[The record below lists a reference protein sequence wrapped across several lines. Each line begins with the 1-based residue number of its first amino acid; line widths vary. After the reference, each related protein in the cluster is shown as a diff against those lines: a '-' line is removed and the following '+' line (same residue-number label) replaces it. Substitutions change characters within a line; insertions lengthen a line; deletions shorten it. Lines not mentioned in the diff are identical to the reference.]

1 MKKAMQAVVAVGLV
15 VVGYGL
21 GRAQT
26 APLKSGVMTSA
37 QAAVEDSGAWGAFR
51 KSFGGPSLASA
62 DVLAGIGDIK
72 AGAENHPPH
81 THADEE
87 FLYLAEGTGT
97 WTLGD
102 SADSRRRPAIRST
115 PSRTCSTGSG
125 TRPTSPRSSSLSS
138 GGASEGRSYPGC
150 PGYPGCS
157 GYPSCSVSANPG
169 NLRNPGNP
177 GNCEFSY
184 CCERFT

>member
-51 KSFGGPSLASA
+51 KAFGGPSLASA

-102 SADSRRRPAIRST
+102 AQIPAKAGDTLYAEPNVLHGFRNTSNRPAKFFVVRWRSK
-115 PSRTCSTGSG
+115 
-125 TRPTSPRSSSLSS
+125 
-138 GGASEGRSYPGC
+138 
-150 PGYPGCS
+150 
-157 GYPSCSVSANPG
+157 
-169 NLRNPGNP
+169 
-177 GNCEFSY
+177 
-184 CCERFT
+184 

>member
-1 MKKAMQAVVAVGLV
+1 MKKAIRRWWLLALSF
-15 VVGYGL
+15 VGYGL

-26 APLKSGVMTSA
+26 APLKSGVDDERAGRSCGFRR
-37 QAAVEDSGAWGAFR
+37 VGRFR

-72 AGAENHPPH
+72 AGTENHPPH

-102 SADSRRRPAIRST
+102 TQIPAKAGDTLYAEPNVLHGFRNTSDRPR
-115 PSRTCSTGSG
+115 G
-125 TRPTSPRSSSLSS
+125 SSS
-138 GGASEGRSYPGC
+138 
-150 PGYPGCS
+150 
-157 GYPSCSVSANPG
+157 
-169 NLRNPGNP
+169 
-177 GNCEFSY
+177 
-184 CCERFT
+184 